1 MKYDISN
8 NAVNLEERE
17 CTYVTMDLQYPF
29 SLSVCLSIFRCICLN
44 SCCAPDEEKKD

>member
-17 CTYVTMDLQYPF
+17 CTYVTMDLQYPI
-29 SLSVCLSIFRCICLN
+29 SLSVYLSIYLSMYLSEFLLCT
-44 SCCAPDEEKKD
+44 